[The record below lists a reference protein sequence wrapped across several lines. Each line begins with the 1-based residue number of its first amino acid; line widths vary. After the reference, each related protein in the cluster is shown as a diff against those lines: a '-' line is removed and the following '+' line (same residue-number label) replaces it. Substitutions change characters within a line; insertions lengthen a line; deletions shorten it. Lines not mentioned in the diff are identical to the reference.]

1 MKLKLKTLEQIADE
15 RENEKLLLQIWRLA
29 RFSTFIQPVDK
40 KFHFFS
46 AFIQLLIKF
55 FPIYVVFFFFFLT
68 LISTVMLNVEI
79 STSISFFYS
88 TIECNCRKLRECLV
102 CVFKQPFLIF
112 KQYCTH
118 FNTLFH
124 PHVFSQIF
132 LNNNFQFLNTYTKRT
147 VGA

>member
-15 RENEKLLLQIWRLA
+15 RERMRNYFFRSGGWPDFPRSSNPWIKN
-29 RFSTFIQPVDK
+29 FI
-40 KFHFFS
+40 FFR
-46 AFIQLLIKF
+46 IHPIVNKI
-55 FPIYVVFFFFFLT
+55 FPYLCCFFFFLT

-79 STSISFFYS
+79 SMSISFFYS

-112 KQYCTH
+112 KQYFTH

-124 PHVFSQIF
+124 PHEFSQIF
-132 LNNNFQFLNTYTKRT
+132 LNNNFQFLNICTKRT
-147 VGA
+147 LSV